1 MILSEEELKEIEKKA
16 KEWESTTL
24 KNVLEKVPESKQTFT
39 TISGIPIKRIYTPTD
54 IANMDYAEDLGF
66 PGEFPYIRNIYPT
79 GYRGRTWTMRQ
90 YAGFGSAEEA
100 NARYKFLLSQ
110 GQTGLSVAF
119 DLPTQLGYDS
129 DDAKALGE
137 VGKVGVSIN
146 SLEDMEILFN
156 GIPLDRV
163 STSM

>member
-66 PGEFPYIRNIYPT
+66 PGEFP
-79 GYRGRTWTMRQ
+79 
-90 YAGFGSAEEA
+90 
-100 NARYKFLLSQ
+100 
-110 GQTGLSVAF
+110 
-119 DLPTQLGYDS
+119 
-129 DDAKALGE
+129 
-137 VGKVGVSIN
+137 
-146 SLEDMEILFN
+146 
-156 GIPLDRV
+156 
-163 STSM
+163 